1 MNGIE
6 SILSSVKSDSDKTV
20 SKIIGEAQKK
30 ADAIIADAKKTA
42 DLNFEKEIATAKKNA
57 ETIMKRAESK
67 VELEEKNIRLLKKQK
82 LIKETVALA
91 KSKIENYGKEEYF
104 GFLKKL
110 VEKNSNGKKGKII
123 LSESDL
129 KNANDDFKAFLKK
142 NNLELSEKN
151 IPDGEKGF
159 VISYGDI
166 EENCTLD
173 ALFECEYEALAD
185 IANEIL
191 FK

>member
-1 MNGIE
+1 MNGID
-6 SILSSVKSDSDKTV
+6 SILRSVKSDSDNTV
-20 SKIIGEAQKK
+20 SQIIGEAQKK
-30 ADAIIADAKKTA
+30 ADDIIAEAKKTA
-42 DLNFEKEIATAKKNA
+42 DLDFEKEISAAKKNA

-67 VELEEKNIRLLKKQK
+67 AELEKKNIKLLKKQK

-104 GFLKKL
+104 EFLKKI
-110 VEKNSNGKKGKII
+110 VEKNSNGKKGEII
-123 LSESDL
+123 LSKADL
-129 KNANDDFKAFLKK
+129 KNAGDDFTAFLKK

-151 IPDGEKGF
+151 ISDDEKGF

-173 ALFECEYEALAD
+173 ALFECEYESLAD
-185 IANEIL
+185 TANEIL